1 MLSKVADLLQ
11 VAKYGVR
18 REVAHRHVVDHPLAQ
33 GGNLAGGQD
42 GVVNR
47 CRVAHDEQQYRT
59 SRRLTYSYWIWL
71 KKKVVATEIPRSG
84 LVQVIRIDRKCSGDE
99 CSGERQK
106 ACAGALRI
114 ISLEGSHFPDYGD

>member
-71 KKKVVATEIPRSG
+71 KKKVVATEILRSG
-84 LVQVIRIDRKCSGDE
+84 LVQCCTTACFLNAAPTSGWPTIRSE
-99 CSGERQK
+99 SL
-106 ACAGALRI
+106 ALR
-114 ISLEGSHFPDYGD
+114 FR

>member
-18 REVAHRHVVDHPLAQ
+18 CEVAHRHVVDHPLAQ

-47 CRVAHDEQQYRT
+47 CRVGHDEQQYRT

-71 KKKVVATEIPRSG
+71 KKTVVATELPRSG
-84 LVQVIRIDRKCSGDE
+84 LVQCCSTG
-99 CSGERQK
+99 C
-106 ACAGALRI
+106 L
-114 ISLEGSHFPDYGD
+114 LFPGPPPPNLGVPYSTAT

>member
-84 LVQVIRIDRKCSGDE
+84 LVQRRLCGSSPAAE
-99 CSGERQK
+99 CTKPR
-106 ACAGALRI
+106 LT
-114 ISLEGSHFPDYGD
+114 